1 MNTFGIYLCYHP
13 GVDLRAEGLG
23 RHLGEFLKGV
33 VERDDVKFVVAC
45 PSWMT
50 VSLKQLLES
59 CGLAPDAIE
68 IIAPDAPPM
77 LLTARQNFAMRHKRK
92 PAASRRPG
100 LGTRG
105 RQVLLRGEAGLER
118 RVASARTI
126 AGGAYWAMVLFLF
139 LLTGA
144 AMRNVLT
151 WPRFARRLAGSLLR
165 KSFGRMIRLRNRL
178 RLRSQPGSDKP
189 PDTLA
194 ARLWRTMEEDEANLL
209 GRLIEAR
216 TDVEAWY
223 SPTAYWPS
231 FHEIALPRLMC
242 VPDVVLN
249 DFPTGFSVLGG
260 AGVESSFDK
269 LESAIDHG
277 EYFVTYS
284 ERVKWETLV
293 RRYGANPESVF
304 VVRHGANRLDDLIRV
319 SGFPDNAAATDRLCR
334 RLLATALQKDVHRAY
349 EGVRVSTGIRF
360 IFYASQFRPNKNII
374 SLLRAYDYLLRRRF
388 VGHKLILTGIPV
400 EADEV
405 STFIAKNNLQQ
416 DVLCLHSL
424 NEQELAACYHLADLA
439 VNPSLSEGGCPFTY
453 TEAMSVGTPVVMAR
467 IPVTEEVITDPDLQ
481 AAMLF
486 DPFDWRDMAERI
498 EYGLRNRDQ
507 LRVLQ
512 QPFYEQLARRSWRN
526 VVDDYVAIL
535 SRISTRKEVL
545 HAGV

>member
-1 MNTFGIYLCYHP
+1 
-13 GVDLRAEGLG
+13 
-23 RHLGEFLKGV
+23 
-33 VERDDVKFVVAC
+33 
-45 PSWMT
+45 
-50 VSLKQLLES
+50 
-59 CGLAPDAIE
+59 
-68 IIAPDAPPM
+68 
-77 LLTARQNFAMRHKRK
+77 MRNKRK
-92 PAASRRPG
+92 PVAPRRPG
-100 LGTRG
+100 LGARV
-105 RQVLLRGEAGLER
+105 RQAFLRGEAGLER

-126 AGGAYWAMVLFLF
+126 AGAAYWAIVLFLF
-139 LLTGA
+139 LLAGA
-144 AMRNVLT
+144 ALRNVLT
-151 WPRFARRLAGSLLR
+151 WPRLARRLAGSLLR
-165 KSFGRMIRLRNRL
+165 KSFGRTIRVRNRL
-178 RLRSQPGSDKP
+178 RLRSQPGSDGP
-189 PDTLA
+189 RDTLA
-194 ARLWRTMEEDEANLL
+194 ARLWRTMEENEASLL
-209 GRLIEAR
+209 GRMIEAR

-260 AGVESSFDK
+260 TGVEKSFDK
-269 LESAIDHG
+269 LETAIDHG

-319 SGFPDNAAATDRLCR
+319 NGFPDNAAATDRLCR
-334 RLLATALQKDVHRAY
+334 RLLATALQKDVHRTY
-349 EGVRVSTGIRF
+349 EGVRLSTGIRF

-405 STFIAKNNLQQ
+405 STFIANNNLQQ

-467 IPVTEEVITDPDLQ
+467 IPVTEEVITDSKLQ

-535 SRISTRKEVL
+535 SSISTRTEGL